1 MKTPEKSYIA
11 PRNVRAL
18 KDFKDA
24 KNYRDLERLGIGF
37 DSRDLRAM
45 AAVLMTGDS
54 NLTAPITTPSIGTPV
69 QFLQAWLTGF
79 VEVMTAA
86 RRIDELVGI
95 VVQGAWTDEEVVQ
108 GILERTGNAVPYGDQ
123 TNVPLSSWN
132 VNFER
137 RTIVRFEEGMK
148 VGRLEEG
155 RAAAMRL
162 DSAAAKREA
171 AGNALE
177 IERNKIGFYGFN
189 DGLGRT
195 FGFLNDPSLSGYVPV
210 PNGASG
216 FPQWATKTFLE
227 ITADIRTAMANL
239 RSQSQDIIDPERTD
253 LTLAIATDA
262 VDYLSVTNELGSQ
275 SVRQW
280 LAMTYPRARVVSAPE
295 LSGANGGDSVF
306 YVFAE
311 SVADSGTD
319 DGRTWVQVVPQ
330 KFMTLGVEQQAKA
343 YVEDYSNATAGLML
357 KRPYAV
363 VRFSGI

>member
-11 PRNVRAL
+11 ARNVRPL

-37 DSRDLRAM
+37 DSRDLNRM
-45 AAVLMTGDS
+45 AAVLFAGDS
-54 NLTAPITTPSIGTPV
+54 NLTAPLTVPSISTPV

-253 LTLAIATDA
+253 ITLAIATDS
-262 VDYLSVTNELGSQ
+262 VDFLTVTSDFGI
-275 SVRQW
+275 SVRDW
-280 LAMTYPRARVVSAPE
+280 LTKTYPRVRVVSAPE
-295 LSGANGGDSVF
+295 LTDANGGDSVF
-306 YVFAE
+306 YLYAE
-311 SVADSGTD
+311 SVQDSGTD

>member
-1 MKTPEKSYIA
+1 MKTPEKSYIS

-18 KDFKDA
+18 HFTDH
-24 KNYRDLERLGIGF
+24 KNFRDLERLGITF
-37 DSRDLRAM
+37 DSRDLAKM
-45 AAVLMTGDS
+45 EKALFATDD
-54 NLTAPITTPSIGTPV
+54 NLTAPLTAPSIGTPV

-79 VEVMTAA
+79 VEVITQA
-86 RRIDELVGI
+86 RRIDDLVGL

-108 GILERTGNAVPYGDQ
+108 GILEQTGNATPYGDQ

-162 DSAAAKREA
+162 DSAGAKREGA
-171 AGNALE
+171 ANALE
-177 IERNKIGFYGFN
+177 IQRNSVGFYGYN

-210 PNGASG
+210 ANGASG
-216 FPQWATKTFLE
+216 FPEWPTKTFLE
-227 ITADIRTAMANL
+227 ITADIRTAMSAL
-239 RSQSQDIIDPERTD
+239 RSQSKDVIDPERVD
-253 LTLAIATDA
+253 LTIAIATGS
-262 VDYLSVTNELGSQ
+262 VDYLTVTSDFGI
-275 SVRQW
+275 SVRDW
-280 LAMTYPRARVVSAPE
+280 LTKAYPHARVISAPE
-295 LSGANGGDSVF
+295 LTDANGGDSVF
-306 YVFAE
+306 YVYAE

-343 YVEDYSNATAGLML
+343 YIEDYSNATAGLLL